1 MADTWQVVSQRQTSD
16 ITPDGRFIEVME
28 VVVQLVS
35 GTTITERIPIDQ
47 YTPEVVGQ
55 RVEARV
61 ADVIEVENL

>member
-35 GTTITERIPIDQ
+35 GTTITERIPIEQ
-47 YTPEVVGQ
+47 YTPEVVQQ
-55 RVEARV
+55 RIEARV
-61 ADVIEVENL
+61 GDVIEVENL

>member
-1 MADTWQVVSQRQTSD
+1 MADTWQVVTQRQTSD

-47 YTPEVVGQ
+47 YSAAVAQ
-55 RVEARV
+55 ARIEARV
-61 ADVIEVENL
+61 ADVLAVENL

>member
-28 VVVQLVS
+28 VVVQLDS
-35 GTTITERIPIDQ
+35 GTTITERIPTDQ
-47 YTPEVVGQ
+47 YTPEVVQQ
-55 RVEARV
+55 RIEARV

>member
-16 ITPDGRFIEVME
+16 ITPDGRFIEVRE

-47 YTPEVVGQ
+47 YTPVVVQQ
-55 RVEARV
+55 RIEARV
-61 ADVIEVENL
+61 GDVIEVENL